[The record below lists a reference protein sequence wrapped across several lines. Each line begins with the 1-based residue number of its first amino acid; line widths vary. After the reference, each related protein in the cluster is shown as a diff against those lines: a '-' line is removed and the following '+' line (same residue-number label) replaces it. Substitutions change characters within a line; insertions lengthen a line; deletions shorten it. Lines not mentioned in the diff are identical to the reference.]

1 MIREPNLSAEV
12 ASQHEV
18 GNHTFTHPHLT
29 WSRPGTA
36 REELL
41 RGQEAIH
48 DATGTL
54 PRLFRVPHGW
64 YGPQVISVA
73 GELGMRCV
81 GWSVMAWDWDRPP
94 ADVIQRRILHGVGPG
109 GVTLLHDGQDT
120 DAFPKADRSHT
131 MAAVSDI
138 ISSLKASGY
147 GFLTLPELMDLDARD
162 EEGARPFLIPS
173 KSAFSFCEPGIVLV
187 GEWLSSPKRSLSL
200 STAGPGAGSVAT
212 ASPIPTTESFG
223 TFVSPPPRAMLDPPT
238 SKSHSQA
245 TPSNSREKSLITK
258 RGRETFSAHAV
269 ALLRVLGTDQDRT
282 HRQQERLVG

>member
-1 MIREPNLSAEV
+1 VEHPRAHTWKAAAATAVCGAAVAGLRTARGHPVRSAPTLAAAGAGLAAGGLMAYEWLTPRSWLYGPVFWHARTSERVVALTFDDGPCHPYTGHLLEILDREGIRATFFQVGNNVRREPNLAAEV

-29 WSRPGTA
+29 WSRPGTV

-54 PRLFRVPHGW
+54 PQLFRVPHGW

-73 GELGMRCV
+73 EELGMRCV

-94 ADVIQRRILHGVGPG
+94 TDVIQRRILHGVGPG

-131 MAAVSDI
+131 VAAVSDI
-138 ISSLKASGY
+138 ISSLKANGY
-147 GFLTLPELMDLDARD
+147 GFLTLPELMDLDAR
-162 EEGARPFLIPS
+162 ERQS
-173 KSAFSFCEPGIVLV
+173 K
-187 GEWLSSPKRSLSL
+187 
-200 STAGPGAGSVAT
+200 
-212 ASPIPTTESFG
+212 
-223 TFVSPPPRAMLDPPT
+223 
-238 SKSHSQA
+238 
-245 TPSNSREKSLITK
+245 
-258 RGRETFSAHAV
+258 
-269 ALLRVLGTDQDRT
+269 
-282 HRQQERLVG
+282 